1 MKILFITTQFP
12 YPLDNGGKIGALN
25 GLDSLADHEI
35 YLLSFSEQIECVEKG
50 KEFLYNRLPGLQTI
64 HVIEQ
69 DIHIRK
75 KPIIL
80 LKRVVQSYFGKLPYM
95 VVKFQNDKMIKEIDI
110 LMRDNYFDVV
120 FIDYLNM
127 YSYGEYIQKNYS
139 KCYQKLILKNHNI
152 EHEIFKQAC
161 QKAKFIKKIMLIP
174 IWKKTK
180 VYEENALR
188 NADVVLSV
196 CGENT
201 EYFKKI
207 NSMAY
212 TMRPTFDFHE
222 CQRKYLDNNKLLY
235 VGNLSWKANFE
246 GIQWFVKYVLPLVL
260 DVYPDVTLDIVGS
273 GNIENPFKDIN
284 YVKWLGYVE
293 DISNLYEK
301 YQIFVVPLFEGS
313 GIRIKILEAFNYEI
327 PVVSTEH
334 ACNTIGVQDGREI
347 CIANSAEEFSKAIKE
362 LLSNKNKCF
371 SMVQQAKSF
380 LKSNF
385 STVVRRQEMNS
396 IISEIIKNDDIV

>member
-201 EYFKKI
+201 EYFC
-207 NSMAY
+207 
-212 TMRPTFDFHE
+212 FL
-222 CQRKYLDNNKLLY
+222 Q
-235 VGNLSWKANFE
+235 
-246 GIQWFVKYVLPLVL
+246 
-260 DVYPDVTLDIVGS
+260 
-273 GNIENPFKDIN
+273 
-284 YVKWLGYVE
+284 
-293 DISNLYEK
+293 
-301 YQIFVVPLFEGS
+301 
-313 GIRIKILEAFNYEI
+313 AFF
-327 PVVSTEH
+327 
-334 ACNTIGVQDGREI
+334 A
-347 CIANSAEEFSKAIKE
+347 
-362 LLSNKNKCF
+362 
-371 SMVQQAKSF
+371 
-380 LKSNF
+380 
-385 STVVRRQEMNS
+385 
-396 IISEIIKNDDIV
+396 